1 VPRGDAAYYYA
12 YLPSVVLDRDLEL
25 DDEYEVTGNWYG
37 LGRTPVGR
45 AANVFGIGPAL
56 FELPGFLVGHA
67 VARLTSASREGFSAY
82 ETTAALWMGIPF
94 TVGAIL
100 LAIRI
105 ARRRVSRSA
114 AIVGALA
121 AAFAGPVIYYA
132 VRQPGYAHPFA
143 TFCAVLLVERWDASY
158 GSGARSLR
166 TWLGLGLAF
175 GLCVLAR
182 PQLALWGF
190 LLGAAAV
197 DDLRQPQAPWHHQVS
212 RWASGGVLALLLISI
227 QLVVW
232 KRLYGSWYVV
242 PQGPGFMR
250 WDASCWSET
259 LFSSRNGL
267 FPWAPFY
274 LFALLGLPMIAPRR
288 GLPGCLRV
296 GLAAQ
301 AFVNGAAWDW
311 WAGGS
316 FGGRRFDSTYVVFST
331 GAAGLFELLGRG
343 LRAAR
348 TRPVTFRARAI
359 AVGAAIT
366 GVLCGLMIIAQV
378 RLTLR
383 TSVTSAR
390 MSGGVAAA
398 QMWRRRVGGLD
409 GAVAAVSSSIANLP
423 VRVAFAWRH
432 DLDLGS
438 YDRLVGAHLL
448 GETYPGLSREGDK
461 VREVIRVNEFAHHD
475 ALGLERGDAGFV
487 GFVEGR
493 ARIPV
498 GLNRTGGL
506 ELSLVARSR
515 GRVQLRWN
523 GRLLLAQR
531 IDGPTRLTVCASDLK
546 RGLNWLE
553 IAGPVGT
560 AGGSIELVAKPIG
573 CP

>member
-1 VPRGDAAYYYA
+1 
-12 YLPSVVLDRDLEL
+12 VL
-25 DDEYEVTGNWYG
+25 
-37 LGRTPVGR
+37 
-45 AANVFGIGPAL
+45 GP
-56 FELPGFLVGHA
+56 GG
-67 VARLTSASREGFSAY
+67 G
-82 ETTAALWMGIPF
+82 
-94 TVGAIL
+94 
-100 LAIRI
+100 
-105 ARRRVSRSA
+105 
-114 AIVGALA
+114 
-121 AAFAGPVIYYA
+121 
-132 VRQPGYAHPFA
+132 
-143 TFCAVLLVERWDASY
+143 VLR
-158 GSGARSLR
+158 ARS
-166 TWLGLGLAF
+166 
-175 GLCVLAR
+175 V
-182 PQLALWGF
+182 
-190 LLGAAAV
+190 GAAAT
-197 DDLRQPQAPWHHQVS
+197 
-212 RWASGGVLALLLISI
+212 ASA
-227 QLVVW
+227 
-232 KRLYGSWYVV
+232 
-242 PQGPGFMR
+242 
-250 WDASCWSET
+250 
-259 LFSSRNGL
+259 
-267 FPWAPFY
+267 
-274 LFALLGLPMIAPRR
+274 
-288 GLPGCLRV
+288 
-296 GLAAQ
+296 
-301 AFVNGAAWDW
+301 NGAAWAW
-311 WAGGS
+311 WPEGS

-475 ALGLERGDAGFV
+475 ALGLERGDAGLV
-487 GFVEGR
+487 ELVEGR